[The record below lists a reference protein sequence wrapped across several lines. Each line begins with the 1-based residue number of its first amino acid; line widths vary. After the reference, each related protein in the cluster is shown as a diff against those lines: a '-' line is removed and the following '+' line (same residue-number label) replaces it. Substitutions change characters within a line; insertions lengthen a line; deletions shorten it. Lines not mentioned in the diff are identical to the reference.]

1 MAQEPLTPFG
11 DALAGALGA
20 SFANIATY
28 PLDVSKTRIQA
39 GKLSHEISVRGSDG
53 QVRKVKVNPGLFTG
67 VGSIAARDGVR
78 SLYSGVGAS
87 TVNTLS
93 MQFSY
98 FFFYSYIRSFWLK
111 RMEQK
116 AGPGVKVVIGT
127 AMELVLGALAGAVA
141 QVFTIPVSVIATR
154 QQLASRESP
163 TGDVS
168 SLDARPSGATTVSGK
183 PAGAGEEKQG
193 ALSQVTSKAVGKLTE
208 DNSFMGVARDI
219 LREDGV
225 AGLWRGLKAS
235 LVLTVNP
242 AITYG
247 VFERVKSLILASTA
261 DGKMT
266 PWRSFFIGAL
276 SKSLAT
282 VVTFPYI
289 LAKVRLQGRVAG
301 SEAGAIG
308 MLVRVL
314 QKEGLTGWY
323 QGMQAQIIKAVL
335 TQSILF
341 VARDYVGDLVRVLMN
356 GRRSGSLGAAA
367 KA

>member
-1 MAQEPLTPFG
+1 MLSFLIHRYFIL
-11 DALAGALGA
+11 ALLL
-20 SFANIATY
+20 Y
-28 PLDVSKTRIQA
+28 RSKTRIQA
-39 GKLSHEISVRGSDG
+39 GKLTKEISVRGSDG
-53 QVRKVKVNPGLFTG
+53 KIKKIKVNPGLFGG
-67 VGSIAARDGVR
+67 VGTIAAKDGLR

-127 AMELVLGALAGAVA
+127 AMELLLGALAGAVA

-154 QQLASRESP
+154 QQLASSESP
-163 TGDVS
+163 TGGVS
-168 SLDARPSGATTVSGK
+168 SSDARPSGATTVSGK
-183 PAGAGEEKQG
+183 PASAESGDKAAPLKQVANKAIG
-193 ALSQVTSKAVGKLTE
+193 KLSQ

-219 LREDGV
+219 LRDDGIT
-225 AGLWRGLKAS
+225 GLWRGLKAS

-247 VFERVKSLILASTA
+247 VFERVKSIILASTA

-308 MLVRVL
+308 MLVKIL
-314 QKEGLTGWY
+314 QKEGLSGWY
-323 QGMQAQIIKAVL
+323 QGMQAQIVKAVL

-341 VARDYVGDLVRVLMN
+341 VARDAVGDFVRVLMN
-356 GRRSGSLGAAA
+356 GRRPAALA
-367 KA
+367 SKA